1 MLSQILR
8 DHQARQATLRKEN
21 DQLRAQASQSIKV
34 LSSAMT
40 ANAQVKTSQLVRNQ
54 KELDKEAADLA
65 VQVAKYTQQTKQ
77 WLQSVHL
84 FNDALK
90 ELGDV
95 QSWATTIERDMLEIA
110 ATLEFVHQGL
120 EGCEETNGAAP

>member
-21 DQLRAQASQSIKV
+21 DQLRTQASQSIKV

-77 WLQSVHL
+77 WL
-84 FNDALK
+84 
-90 ELGDV
+90 
-95 QSWATTIERDMLEIA
+95 
-110 ATLEFVHQGL
+110 
-120 EGCEETNGAAP
+120 